1 MVSCLPIPGSL
12 KPARILAAIAIFA
25 ALLTGCGGSGGKDAP
40 GTPPPGQ
47 SVAVSGRITFDRV
60 PFNSTIESGLNL
72 SNPIRSPSRHV
83 VVEAI
88 DAGSR
93 QVLAS
98 TTTDASGEYRLS
110 VPANRSIFIR
120 AKAQMLKAGSAPTWN
135 FRVLNNT
142 NDDALYALD
151 SATFD
156 SGANGSTRDLHAATG
171 WSGASYTGTRAAAPF
186 AILDTVYQA
195 KELVL
200 SAVPTA
206 TFEGLD
212 LFWSVNNR
220 PATPLCPD
228 DGYIETTFYVT
239 GGVDECDA
247 PGDLPPGIYILG
259 AFESGNGDT
268 DEFDSHV
275 IAHEFGHYYE
285 DQFSR
290 SDSIGGSH
298 PQGSRLDL
306 RVAFGEGWGNAY
318 AAMALNDPVYRDS
331 YSGGAVDYGFDI
343 EADGTTAEGWFSES
357 SIAEIV
363 WDIFDPANEAG
374 DPVALGF
381 APIHTAMTTAQ
392 VDADAFA
399 SIYTFSN
406 ALRAR
411 NAAAAAGIN
420 TLLANERIAVT
431 GDFGEGE
438 TNDGGDA
445 AALPI
450 YTSIGIN
457 QNRTVCMH
465 GQNADLNRLGNN
477 RFFTLSLGARS
488 LVTLHAAGVVDD
500 AGTIPAGDPDLFV
513 YLKGQLVAASEQG
526 GATETIQQLE
536 LDPGTY
542 VIEIYDFDSRGNTS
556 TRCANLAVTGL

>member
-1 MVSCLPIPGSL
+1 ML
-12 KPARILAAIAIFA
+12 KPARIFAAIAIFA
-25 ALLTGCGGSGGKDAP
+25 TVLSGCGGSGGNDPP
-40 GTPPPGQ
+40 GTPAPGQ

-60 PFNSTIESGLNL
+60 PFKATAESGLDL
-72 SNPIRSPSRHV
+72 SNPVQSPARHV

-98 TTTDASGEYRLS
+98 TTTDSSGDYRLN

-120 AKAQMLKAGSAPTWN
+120 AKAQMLKSGSAPTWN

-142 NDDALYALD
+142 NGDALYALD
-151 SATFD
+151 SAAFD
-156 SGANGSTRDLHAATG
+156 SGASGATRNLHAATG
-171 WSGASYTGTRAAAPF
+171 WGGSSYTGTRAAAPF

-195 KELVL
+195 KQLVL
-200 SAVPTA
+200 SAAPNA
-206 TFEGLD
+206 TFQGLD

-239 GGVDECDA
+239 GGVDECA
-247 PGDLPPGIYILG
+247 TPNQLPPGIYILG

-318 AAMALNDPVYRDS
+318 SAMALNDPAYRDS
-331 YSGGAVDYGFDI
+331 YSGGAADYGFDM
-343 EADGTTAEGWFSES
+343 ESDATTAEGWFSES
-357 SIAEIV
+357 SIAEII
-363 WDIFDPANEAG
+363 WDIFDPANEPG
-374 DPVALGF
+374 DTVALGF
-381 APIHTAMTTAQ
+381 TPIHTVMTADQ
-392 VDADAFA
+392 VSAEALT
-399 SIYTFSN
+399 SIYTFAN
-406 ALRAR
+406 ALRER
-411 NAAAAAGIN
+411 NGAAAAGIN
-420 TLLANERIAVT
+420 TLLTNERIAVT
-431 GDFGEGE
+431 GAWGEGE
-438 TNDGGDA
+438 TNEGGDV

-450 YTSIGIN
+450 YTPIGIN
-457 QNRTVCMH
+457 ENRTVCMH
-465 GQNADLNRLGNN
+465 GQDADLNRLGNN

-488 LVTLHAAGVVDD
+488 LLTLQAAGV
-500 AGTIPAGDPDLFV
+500 ANGPGTIAAGDPDVFV
-513 YLKGQLVAASEQG
+513 YLRGVLVAASEQPG
-526 GATETIQQLE
+526 PTETLQQLE

-542 VIEIYDFDSRGNTS
+542 VVEIYDFDSRGNDA
-556 TRCANLAVTGL
+556 TRCVNLAVTGL